1 MGERYVKTD
10 TTAAILVGVLIQ
22 AAPLV
27 SPIGGAAQV
36 AEGRALADETQIRR
50 VTLDEALGLIGSNFQ
65 LRMTRSTA
73 AEAEALARQ
82 SRAYPN
88 PAFSASHEALDESG
102 LGISESYF
110 TLSQRLEW
118 PGARS
123 ARQEAASESATSARI
138 RVAADSAALAFE
150 VKRAYVEAA
159 RAERHAETLS
169 RVTAIFRQAVE
180 SAGERYE
187 EGDLSLYD
195 RRRIEVERVRYES
208 SLADAVLDLS
218 LARRELA
225 LLVAPQA
232 DDLQL
237 APADPSVGMPPA
249 MNLDRLQTLAV
260 SRRPEVAAQEAD
272 MRSARAE
279 LSQAR
284 AQRVPDVTANGG
296 LKRQSD
302 GFSGLFLGMSVP
314 IPMWNRSAGAIEAA
328 DARVSREET
337 RLALARRE
345 IEEEARSTL
354 EAYRSQMRRAE
365 FLSEAGESSSFDLLD
380 IAEVAYGAGEME
392 LLGLLDAAEALRDAE
407 MAEVRIQSDLW
418 ISYYD
423 LERAVGG
430 F

>member
-1 MGERYVKTD
+1 VKTD

-27 SPIGGAAQV
+27 SPIQGAAQV
-36 AEGRALADETQIRR
+36 AEGGTLADETQIRR

-88 PAFSASHEALDESG
+88 PAVSASHEALGESG

-150 VKRAYVEAA
+150 VKSAYVEAA

-208 SLADAVLDLS
+208 SLADAILDLG
-218 LARRELA
+218 LARRGLA
-225 LLVAPQA
+225 LLVAPEA
-232 DDLQL
+232 GDLQL
-237 APADPSVGMPPA
+237 APADPPVGMPPPVTDHVPRESSGSA
-249 MNLDRLQTLAV
+249 RVDSRGAPVQDRLACASTVRTILPTWLLL
-260 SRRPEVAAQEAD
+260 SI
-272 MRSARAE
+272 SAWA
-279 LSQAR
+279 
-284 AQRVPDVTANGG
+284 
-296 LKRQSD
+296 
-302 GFSGLFLGMSVP
+302 
-314 IPMWNRSAGAIEAA
+314 SA
-328 DARVSREET
+328 
-337 RLALARRE
+337 
-345 IEEEARSTL
+345 ARSSGKL
-354 EAYRSQMRRAE
+354 P
-365 FLSEAGESSSFDLLD
+365 
-380 IAEVAYGAGEME
+380 
-392 LLGLLDAAEALRDAE
+392 
-407 MAEVRIQSDLW
+407 
-418 ISYYD
+418 
-423 LERAVGG
+423 
-430 F
+430 

>member
-1 MGERYVKTD
+1 
-10 TTAAILVGVLIQ
+10 
-22 AAPLV
+22 
-27 SPIGGAAQV
+27 
-36 AEGRALADETQIRR
+36 
-50 VTLDEALGLIGSNFQ
+50 
-65 LRMTRSTA
+65 
-73 AEAEALARQ
+73 
-82 SRAYPN
+82 
-88 PAFSASHEALDESG
+88 
-102 LGISESYF
+102 
-110 TLSQRLEW
+110 
-118 PGARS
+118 
-123 ARQEAASESATSARI
+123 
-138 RVAADSAALAFE
+138 
-150 VKRAYVEAA
+150 VEAA